1 MASQLAF
8 LLCSSQGSKYPEA
21 DQGAAEPQPGN
32 APQRQWDLVVD
43 FLLTV
48 PFSLPAAMAQQ
59 GRWVGESSCLYT
71 EGVFATHCYQ

>member
-59 GRWVGESSCLYT
+59 GRWVVVDTRWEGYTSSFHTQL
-71 EGVFATHCYQ
+71 